1 MCLVQHIMSHSVFIV
16 SDGMDSL
23 WLSTMKQCF
32 FWGGVDVAV
41 ILHVFYSVG
50 GQERE
55 ERGVIVRAVVLKKDL
70 GFQK

>member
-55 ERGVIVRAVVLKKDL
+55 ECGVIVRAVVLKKDL

>member
-1 MCLVQHIMSHSVFIV
+1 MSHSVFIV
-16 SDGMDSL
+16 SDGIDSL

-32 FWGGVDVAV
+32 WGEVDVAV
-41 ILHVFYSVG
+41 ILHVFYSIG

-55 ERGVIVRAVVLKKDL
+55 EHALIVRAVVLKEDL